1 MAPDYDWVSAL
12 DAALESNGSPPDR
25 YFQLAT
31 LDAAGHP
38 RVRTL
43 VFRGF
48 ADDGESLLA
57 ITDCRSAKIADLAN
71 HTVSEVCWYF
81 RESREQFRL
90 SVSTQFET
98 VAGLQKSLC
107 ERVWRA
113 LSDSARAQFYGAA
126 PGVPIDEELA
136 SSKGTPQLIS
146 QSEGEKGVDDG
157 LSDNFGVLVMS
168 PKEVDH
174 LVLADPQIRIRS
186 TNVNGVW
193 QAISLNP

>member
-12 DAALESNGSPPDR
+12 ETALVNNGSPPDR

-43 VFRGF
+43 VFRGV

-57 ITDCRSAKIADLAN
+57 ITDRRSAKIADLDN

-81 RESREQFRL
+81 RESREQFRM
-90 SVSTQFET
+90 SVRTQFET
-98 VAGLQKSLC
+98 VAGPQKSLC

-126 PGVPIDEELA
+126 PGVPIDEA
-136 SSKGTPQLIS
+136 PGSSQDRPQLVS
-146 QSEGEKGVDDG
+146 QNEGEKGADNG
-157 LSDNFGVLVMS
+157 PSDNFGVLVMT
-168 PKEVDH
+168 PNEVDH
-174 LVLADPQIRIRS
+174 LVLTEPQIRIRS

-193 QAISLNP
+193 QASRLNP